1 MVVQMRNNFT
11 NQLKYLLLL
20 VFLFLSTNSYAQFND
35 YTVKLGL
42 QANGILTDTE
52 FDKEN
57 KPSDPEYKFSG
68 LGRLF
73 LRFEFFTPVVEMEV
87 GGGFGR
93 LAGIDTAKN
102 NWWTYM
108 IPIDLRVIL
117 SPFEM
122 DVWSPYLYGGVGAMY
137 FNNDDPPSDAF
148 NNGKEEGWT
157 TMFPVGGGFE
167 VALSEAITLDFSGGY
182 TYTLSDDLNKYNNQ
196 NLPNSEGNYDG
207 YYSAGIGLIFVNG
220 SGSSD
225 KDGDGLT
232 KREEKELGT
241 DPENPDTDADGLK
254 DGEEVRTILT
264 NPLIPDTDGD
274 SLKDGDEVKA
284 HNTDPNK
291 TDTDVDGL
299 TDGEEVNLY
308 KTDPLK
314 ADTDSDG
321 LSDGNEINIHK
332 TDPLKADTDGD
343 TLSDGDEINL
353 YKTDALNPDTDADG
367 LRDGEEL
374 NMYRTDPLKADTDGG
389 SVDDFTEINRGT
401 NPLNPNDDVIKM
413 DVPIVLEGITF
424 ETGKADITPESE
436 VVLQGAL
443 KTMQTYPDIFVEI
456 SGHTDDVG
464 SASSNQTLSQRR
476 ADAVRFWL
484 ISKGIQP
491 DRIIAK
497 GYGEEFP
504 RVPNNSS
511 ENKRMNRRIEFK
523 RIR

>member
-1 MVVQMRNNFT
+1 MRNYITDQF
-11 NQLKYLLLL
+11 KFALLLTFIL
-20 VFLFLSTNSYAQFND
+20 LTSTSLAQFND
-35 YTVKLGL
+35 YTLKLGL

-57 KPSDPEYKFSG
+57 KPTNPEYKFSG

-73 LRFEFFTPVVEMEV
+73 VRFEFFTPVVEMEA

-93 LAGIDTAKN
+93 LAGIDTAYN
-102 NWWTYM
+102 NWWTYI

-122 DVWSPYLYGGVGAMY
+122 DVWNPYLFGGVGAMY

-182 TYTLSDDLNKYNNQ
+182 TFTLSDDLNKYNNRDI
-196 NLPNSEGNYDG
+196 PNTEGNYDG

-232 KREEKELGT
+232 KKEEKELGT
-241 DPENPDTDADGLK
+241 DPENPDTDGDALK
-254 DGEEVRTILT
+254 DGEEVRTYIT
-264 NPLIPDTDGD
+264 NPLNPDTDGD
-274 SLKDGDEVKA
+274 SL
-284 HNTDPNK
+284 
-291 TDTDVDGL
+291 
-299 TDGEEVNLY
+299 TDGEEVKTY
-308 KTDPLK
+308 STDPLK
-314 ADTDSDG
+314 SDTDGDGLKDNEELKSHNTDPLIADTDGDR
-321 LSDGNEINIHK
+321 LSDGDEINTHK
-332 TDPLKADTDGD
+332 TDPLKVDTDSD
-343 TLSDGDEINL
+343 TVSDNDEINL
-353 YKTDALNPDTDADG
+353 YKTDPLNPDTDADG
-367 LRDGEEL
+367 LKEGEEI

-389 SVDDFTEINRGT
+389 SVNDFTEVNRGT
-401 NPLNPNDDVIKM
+401 NPLNPEDDVVKM

-424 ETGKADITPESE
+424 ETGKSDITPESE

-443 KTMQTYPDIFVEI
+443 KTMQTYSDIIVEI

-464 SASSNQTLSQRR
+464 SASSNQTLSQKR
-476 ADAVRFWL
+476 ADSVRFWL
-484 ISKGIQP
+484 ISKGINP

-504 RVPNNSS
+504 RVPNDSADQ
-511 ENKRMNRRIEFK
+511 KRMNRRIEFK

>member
-1 MVVQMRNNFT
+1 MVVIMKIQFT
-11 NQLKYLLLL
+11 NLIKYFLLFFLL
-20 VFLFLSTNSYAQFND
+20 FSFSNSYAQFND
-35 YTVKLGL
+35 YTVKLGI
-42 QANGILTDTE
+42 QANALLPDTE

-57 KPSDPEYKFSG
+57 KPASPEYKFSG

-73 LRFEFFTPVVEMEV
+73 VRFEFFTPVVEMEA

-108 IPIDLRVIL
+108 IPLDLRVIL
-117 SPFEM
+117 SPFDM

-182 TYTLSDDLNKYNNQ
+182 TFTLSDDLNKYNNQ
-196 NLPNSEGNYDG
+196 NVPNSEGNYDG

-232 KREEKELGT
+232 KKEEKELET
-241 DPENPDTDADGLK
+241 DPENPDSDGDGLK
-254 DGEEVRTILT
+254 DGEEVRTYLT
-264 NPLIPDTDGD
+264 NPLNADTDSDG
-274 SLKDGDEVKA
+274 LKDGDEVKTY
-284 HNTDPNK
+284 NTDPNK
-291 TDTDVDGL
+291 TDTDGDGL
-299 TDGEEVNLY
+299 TDGEEINLY

-314 ADTDSDG
+314 ADTDGDG
-321 LSDGNEINIHK
+321 LSDGDEIKIHK
-332 TDPLKADTDGD
+332 TDPLKLDTDGD
-343 TLSDGDEINL
+343 TLTDGDEINL
-353 YKTDALNPDTDADG
+353 YKTDALNPDTDGDG
-367 LRDGEEL
+367 LRDGEEI

-389 SVDDFTEINRGT
+389 SVDDFTEVNRGT
-401 NPLNPNDDVIKM
+401 NPLNPEDDVIKL

-424 ETGKADITPESE
+424 ETGKSDITPESG

-443 KTMQTYPDIFVEI
+443 KTMQTYPDIIVEI

-464 SASSNQTLSQRR
+464 SASSNQALSQRR
-476 ADAVRFWL
+476 ADSVRCWL
-484 ISKGIQP
+484 ISNGINP

-504 RVPNNSS
+504 RVPNDSS
-511 ENKRMNRRIEFK
+511 EHKRMNRRIEFK

>member
-1 MVVQMRNNFT
+1 MKNYYTKQF
-11 NQLKYLLLL
+11 KYSLLF
-20 VFLFLSTNSYAQFND
+20 VFLLFISSSYSQFND
-35 YTVKLGL
+35 YTVKLGI
-42 QANGILTDTE
+42 QANGILPDTE

-57 KPSDPEYKFSG
+57 KPASPEYKFSG

-73 LRFEFFTPVVEMEV
+73 IRFEFFTPVVEMEI

-102 NWWTYM
+102 NWWTTM
-108 IPIDLRVIL
+108 IPADFRVIL
-117 SPFEM
+117 SPFDM

-137 FNNDDPPSDAF
+137 FNNDDPPSIAF
-148 NNGKEEGWT
+148 DNGKEEGWT
-157 TMFPVGGGFE
+157 TIFPVGGGFE

-182 TYTLSDDLNKYNNQ
+182 TFTLSDDLNKYNNHDIPDIQ
-196 NLPNSEGNYDG
+196 GKYDG

-220 SGSSD
+220 SGASD

-232 KREEKELGT
+232 KKEEREIGT

-254 DGEEVRTILT
+254 DGEEVRTFVT
-264 NPLIPDTDGD
+264 NPLNADTDADGLQDGGEVKAHSTNPNKPDTDGD
-274 SLKDGDEVKA
+274 GLTDGDEV
-284 HNTDPNK
+284 
-291 TDTDVDGL
+291 
-299 TDGEEVNLY
+299 NLN

-314 ADTDSDG
+314 ADTDSDT
-321 LSDGNEINIHK
+321 LSDGDEINVHKTDPLKADTDSDTLSDGDEVNLHK

-343 TLSDGDEINL
+343 
-353 YKTDALNPDTDADG
+353 G
-367 LRDGEEL
+367 LKDGEEI
-374 NMYRTDPLKADTDGG
+374 NMYRTNPLKADTDDGT
-389 SVDDFTEINRGT
+389 VDDFTEINRGT
-401 NPLNPNDDVIKM
+401 NPLNPEDDVIKM

-424 ETGKADITPESE
+424 ETGKADITPESG

-443 KTMQTYPDIFVEI
+443 ETMQTYPDIIIEI

-464 SASSNQTLSQRR
+464 SASSNQSLSQKR
-476 ADAVRFWL
+476 ADSVRFWL
-484 ISKGIQP
+484 IGKGVNP

-511 ENKRMNRRIEFK
+511 DNKRMNRRIEFK

>member
-1 MVVQMRNNFT
+1 MKNYCT
-11 NQLKYLLLL
+11 NQLKTFLL
-20 VFLFLSTNSYAQFND
+20 FIILFSAANSYAQFND

-42 QANGILTDTE
+42 QANGILPDTE

-57 KPSDPEYKFSG
+57 KPSSPEYKFSG
-68 LGRLF
+68 IGRLF
-73 LRFEFFTPVVEMEV
+73 VRFEFFTPVVEMEA

-117 SPFEM
+117 SPFDM
-122 DVWSPYLYGGVGAMY
+122 DVWSPYLYGGVGGMY
-137 FNNDDPPSDAF
+137 FNNDDPPSPSF
-148 NNGKEEGWT
+148 TNGKEEGWT
-157 TMFPVGGGFE
+157 TIFPVGGGFE

-182 TYTLSDDLNKYNNQ
+182 TFTLSDDLNRYNNRDI
-196 NLPNSEGNYDG
+196 PNSEGNYDG

-241 DPENPDTDADGLK
+241 DPDNPDTDGDGLK
-254 DGEEVRTILT
+254 DGEEVRTYFT
-264 NPLIPDTDGD
+264 NPLNPDTDGDGLKDGDEVRTYKTDPVKSDTDGD
-274 SLKDGDEVKA
+274 SLTDGDE
-284 HNTDPNK
+284 
-291 TDTDVDGL
+291 
-299 TDGEEVNLY
+299 
-308 KTDPLK
+308 
-314 ADTDSDG
+314 
-321 LSDGNEINIHK
+321 INNYK

-343 TLSDGDEINL
+343 GLTDGAEINIHKTDPLKVDTDGD
-353 YKTDALNPDTDADG
+353 G
-367 LRDGEEL
+367 LKDGEEL
-374 NMYRTDPLKADTDGG
+374 NMYRTDPLKVDTDGG
-389 SVDDFTEINRGT
+389 TVDDFTEINRGT
-401 NPLNPNDDVIKM
+401 NPLNPDDDVIKM

-443 KTMQTYPDIFVEI
+443 KTMQIYPDIIVEI

-464 SASSNQTLSQRR
+464 STSSNQTLSQRR
-476 ADAVRFWL
+476 ADSVRFWL
-484 ISKGIQP
+484 IGKGIQP
-491 DRIIAK
+491 DRIISK

-504 RVPNNSS
+504 RVPNSSS